1 MSETTDDESPAAS
14 SALPTA
20 ASGGGGRPNRTM
32 SVIGW
37 LVFLGLLV
45 LFLPILPMLALV
57 YVIAR
62 LLDSVFEPPAS
73 PE

>member
-1 MSETTDDESPAAS
+1 MSEGTDDDSAESGT
-14 SALPTA
+14 ALPTT
-20 ASGGGGRPNRTM
+20 ASGGGGRPNLEM

-62 LLDSVFEPPAS
+62 FLDSVMQPSAS